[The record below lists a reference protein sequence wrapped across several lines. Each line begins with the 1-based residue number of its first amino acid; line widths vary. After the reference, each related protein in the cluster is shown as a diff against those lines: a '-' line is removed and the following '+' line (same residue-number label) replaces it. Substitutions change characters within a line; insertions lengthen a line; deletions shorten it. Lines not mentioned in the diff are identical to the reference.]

1 MKKQLFWAAIAAVA
15 LTSCQEEKDIKD
27 PVKAGANEVSFVL
40 GATGTRAA
48 DEAAPVQE
56 GVSIALGKL
65 GDQTLYLEETVMD
78 LNAVMG
84 ETRGTPIYTE
94 NLGRLFR
101 DQIAVRTTGYAQ
113 DAIYQQQDDQTYAN
127 TNAWRYSYDDPV
139 NIWADEN
146 ADVQFHFRMPSD
158 MGGHG
163 VSNLVY
169 TDGKT
174 AFDYSSP
181 EKAVDQEDI
190 VFSFKKL
197 NYKQYRA
204 AYDQNGGVRVTLYH
218 ALSGVKF
225 AIANDLADRTKYG
238 MQVTGIS
245 FIGLK
250 DTGKCEVV
258 TAADGTTTVSWPTTS
273 SAGIEIAQPIVTSDM
288 TDYKKSDNQGHFADS
303 YFDGGVNQNL
313 NDAKATKTFWLV
325 PQAFAGSEAILRISY
340 TMSGKDGY
348 MDINLGEA
356 MPTTTWGAGQLRT
369 YVLRLDEV
377 NVKIEDKITMAE
389 ASTETIHT
397 PWGDRDAIS
406 YAGSEKTD
414 VVITNTG
421 NTDAYLRVA
430 LVGQW
435 RTMEGG
441 DPVFGYTDYTE
452 GVQLVDSWY
461 VDQFVSTEPGDQG
474 TFVGLPGYKGTVS
487 NPHNNW
493 ELKADGYYYYKNIVK
508 AGDSVPAADE
518 LFESYTV
525 GSCPAAAIAGEV
537 QNIYFT
543 LEIAV
548 QTVSAK
554 KLNGTDYSLD
564 EAWAR
569 AKDSE

>member
-56 GVSIALGKL
+56 GVSLALGKL

-127 TNAWRYSYDDPV
+127 TNAWRYSYDYPV

-377 NVKIEDKITMAE
+377 NVKIEDKITMADATQQE
-389 ASTETIHT
+389 IDT
-397 PWGDRDAIS
+397 PWGPATATS
-406 YAGSEKTD
+406 YEGSEKNSVT
-414 VVITNTG
+414 ITNTG
-421 NTDAYLRVA
+421 NTDAYIRAA

-435 RTMEGG
+435 RTAAG
-441 DPVFGYTDYTE
+441 DPVFGYTDFTH

-461 VDQFVSTEPGDQG
+461 VDQFVAKTYHQG
-474 TFVGLPGYKGTVS
+474 RFTNLPG
-487 NPHNNW
+487 PNW
-493 ELKADGYYYYKNIVK
+493 TLDETDGFYYYQEI
-508 AGDSVPAADE
+508 VPAGQAIPATDF
-518 LFESYTV
+518 LFEKYVV
-525 GSCPAAAIAGEV
+525 GKCPAAAIAGDV
-537 QNIYFT
+537 QDIYFT

-548 QTVSAK
+548 QAVSAK
-554 KLNGTDYSLD
+554 KLNGTNYTLS

-569 AKDSE
+569 ANDSE